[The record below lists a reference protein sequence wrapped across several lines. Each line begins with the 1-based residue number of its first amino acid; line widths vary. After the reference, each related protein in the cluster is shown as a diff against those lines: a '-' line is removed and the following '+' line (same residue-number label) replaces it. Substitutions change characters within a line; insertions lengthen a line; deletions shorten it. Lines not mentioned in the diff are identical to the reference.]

1 MEKKDKQTG
10 ETKKKQDQKLLY
22 KILLAVFA
30 AALVLVAGILIKN
43 RITEKHAEQKYEE
56 LSAQA
61 SQEGPEGKEDENGKE
76 GQEPG
81 PEGETLQT
89 LQGIEIPGK
98 NLDWEGLKKENE
110 DIYGWVYIPGTQVD
124 YPLLQHPTDDS
135 YYLVH
140 NLDGSEGYPGCIY
153 TESRNKKDFT
163 DPNTILYGHNMKD
176 GSMFGSL
183 HNFEEA
189 SFFEG
194 HRYAFLY
201 TEEQTFVYDL
211 FAAYEFSDDHLLYAY
226 DFTTEKGYQEYLDM
240 VFEIR
245 DMGAHFR
252 EGTEV
257 TAEDKILTMSTC
269 ISTKPENRYL
279 VQGVL
284 VGSVEAKNSPERKEV
299 EKDAETDTGRE

>member
-1 MEKKDKQTG
+1 METKNEKTR
-10 ETKKKQDQKLLY
+10 ETKKKQENKLLY
-22 KILLAVFA
+22 KILLAVFLLALAVTA
-30 AALVLVAGILIKN
+30 AVLIRS
-43 RITEKHAEQKYEE
+43 RITEKNAEQKFAE
-56 LSAQA
+56 LSAGTLEPGEDG
-61 SQEGPEGKEDENGKE
+61 EGPLEE
-76 GQEPG
+76 EP
-81 PEGETLQT
+81 ETGTETQIPNT
-89 LQGIEIPGK
+89 IEGIEIPRK
-98 NLDWEGLKKENE
+98 NLDWNALQEENP
-110 DIYGWVYIPGTQVD
+110 DIYGWIYIPGTKVD
-124 YPLLQHPTDDS
+124 YPLLQHPTDDA
-135 YYLVH
+135 YYLGH

-153 TESRNKKDFT
+153 TESRNRKDFT

-189 SFFEG
+189 AFFEE

-201 TEEQTFVYDL
+201 TEEQTFVYEL

-226 DFTTEKGYQEYLDM
+226 DVTTETGYQEYLDT
-240 VFEIR
+240 VFAVR

-257 TAEDKILTMSTC
+257 TTEDKILTMSTC

-284 VGSVEAKNSPERKEV
+284 AGSVEV
-299 EKDAETDTGRE
+299 EAGNAAPGQTKAAE